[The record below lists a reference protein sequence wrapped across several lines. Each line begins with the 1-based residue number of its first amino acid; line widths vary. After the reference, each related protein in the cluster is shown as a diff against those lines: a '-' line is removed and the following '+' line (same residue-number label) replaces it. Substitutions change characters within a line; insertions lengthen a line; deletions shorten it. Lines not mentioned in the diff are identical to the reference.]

1 MISLD
6 IETSGLD
13 PERTSILSIGALD
26 TEEPTNQFY
35 GECRIWDGAD
45 ITDEALLING
55 FTREQATDSSK
66 QSEAELNSSFDRDF
80 SKAACMRAGITFPF
94 AHRTID
100 THSLVWLHMTEHN
113 IIPATYVGS
122 LGYEISAINLVAAL
136 EYCGLPPEEKPHNA
150 LNGAFAHAEV
160 FSRIAYNKKILP
172 QYFSYEIPWLSKK

>member
-1 MISLD
+1 
-6 IETSGLD
+6 
-13 PERTSILSIGALD
+13 
-26 TEEPTNQFY
+26 
-35 GECRIWDGAD
+35 
-45 ITDEALLING
+45 
-55 FTREQATDSSK
+55 
-66 QSEAELNSSFDRDF
+66 
-80 SKAACMRAGITFPF
+80 MRAGITFPF